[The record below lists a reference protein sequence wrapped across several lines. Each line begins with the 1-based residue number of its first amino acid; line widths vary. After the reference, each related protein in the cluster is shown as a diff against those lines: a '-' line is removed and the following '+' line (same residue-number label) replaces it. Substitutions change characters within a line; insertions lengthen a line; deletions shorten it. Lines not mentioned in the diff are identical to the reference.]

1 MTAKYNVISK
11 SNPRNPNA
19 PKRYY
24 PSIKTTNRTTL
35 RQLSEEI
42 ADISTV
48 SPPDIIAVLE
58 SLLMLIPQKLEDGHV
73 VELGDFGSFLLRIR
87 SEGAD
92 TPEGVTARS
101 IKQVLVR
108 FNPGQRFKQALR
120 RIAFEKHPG

>member
-1 MTAKYNVISK
+1 MSAKYNIIAK

-24 PSIKTTNRTTL
+24 PSVKTTGRTTL

-48 SPPDIIAVLE
+48 SSVDVMAVLE
-58 SLLMLIPQKLEDGHV
+58 AFLMLIPQKLIEGHI
-73 VELGDFGSFLLRIR
+73 VELGDLGTFLLRIR

-92 TPEGVTARS
+92 SPEAITARS

-108 FNPGQRFKQALR
+108 FNPGKRFKEALR
-120 RIAFEKHPG
+120 RITFQKLPG